1 MIKGCNSAISPLI
14 TSVSSAEHVKIM
26 NNIKENNNDLRLDEI
41 Q

>member
-1 MIKGCNSAISPLI
+1 MLKGCNSAISLLI

-26 NNIKENNNDLRLDEI
+26 NIKKKNNDLRLDEI